1 MNKWMKKL
9 TAALC
14 AAVLMCGMAVTAY
27 AGGGNMGYPAKS
39 EDFVGRGGAT
49 EQSDCLPQ
57 GGRSGA
63 EFVTTRDGLA
73 PVEPLPTET
82 VDPGEGF
89 TEDGNLVTR
98 DLLYDKATNK
108 QFITVQTSG
117 SNTFYIVIDYD
128 KPTDEDGEQYQTYF
142 LNMVDEAD
150 LLAAMQAAGGEL
162 PECSCADKCAV
173 GAINTDCTVCAVNM
187 GECQGKAPEPV
198 PVVDPEPDPE
208 PEQPKNSGGTILL
221 VLAVAVIGGVAG
233 WYFKIYRPKK
243 QQAADAAEDY
253 GDDYDD
259 TSPWEDEE
267 ETESE
272 GEE

>member
-27 AGGGNMGYPAKS
+27 AGGGDMGYPAKS

-117 SNTFYIVIDYD
+117 GNTFYIVIDYD
-128 KPTDEDGEQYQTYF
+128 KPTDEDGEQYHTYF

-162 PECSCADKCAV
+162 PECSCTDKCAV
-173 GAINTDCTVCAVNM
+173 GAINTDCTVCTVNLS
-187 GECQGKAPEPV
+187 ECQGKAPEPA
-198 PVVDPEPDPE
+198 PVVEPEPDPE

-233 WYFKIYRPKK
+233 WYFKIYRPQK

-259 TSPWEDEE
+259 TPPWEDED